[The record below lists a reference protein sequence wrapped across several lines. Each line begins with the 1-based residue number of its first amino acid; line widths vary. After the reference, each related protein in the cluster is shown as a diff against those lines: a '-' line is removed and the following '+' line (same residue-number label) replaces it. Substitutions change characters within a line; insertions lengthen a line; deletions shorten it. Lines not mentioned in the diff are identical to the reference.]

1 MPKYAKDHVL
11 LEKIPAVYLSPR
23 EYINP
28 QHVTFLRGP
37 GEIEEYESYED
48 KKHENPETVDKNA
61 RERHLLQEI
70 HALEEYCA
78 SSQLQSLA
86 KEEELLKALSQLENE
101 NNRLQSV
108 QENQVNFDGK
118 LQSLEEEN
126 RRLRKIQVWLL
137 EDILKLERE
146 NADCRNDSLAHVA
159 RECELEK
166 ENRDCVRIGLQQ
178 LAREQELIQAMR
190 DGKRVSEVVLSDTA
204 DTPEMFMRV
213 PLEGKR
219 NVDTRPTKIVTG
231 GFGTARKS
239 SKGCIAHRPPSVL
252 MENRSSVT
260 TALREVLR
268 EAVAA
273 VGFDEGIH
281 RLPGERDAVPPAT
294 LVAVSP
300 PFEALVSTEKKSIPL
315 AKPGEFYALYDPF
328 PEETTPHDQ
337 ELLFPKPASPEDQ
350 ELLLPKPAP
359 PEHQDSLLPKPA
371 SPEHQDSRLSLEDL
385 LPKPFPQPRQSVP
398 QPQKDLIVAESAPIE
413 PQKERCSRMSD
424 NNGQTYNKDGQSRMT
439 EDQTYDGRFGDS
451 IASLNSPVAGQ
462 VNLLWALPD
471 DPTDEPSL
479 SGLISST
486 ALPVLTP
493 STSLPVLPE
502 TKIVSSA
509 APKVTNRLPLRDP
522 VKTSLVPSHATKP
535 GADIDIS
542 KKGMDAFELYYIQ
555 KKISIEIHPTSCR
568 LAADEKSLQFKR
580 SQCCGTKTRLFLKD
594 IGRLHYGARSP
605 AYLFVRA
612 FKEIKAD
619 VSAEQCCS
627 LELVSKEIRHFVF
640 DPDAVQSLVLALSH
654 LGKSYSWKGLIP
666 SRGRFHWRKLHAI
679 VATKCDTSRI
689 SRRKFWMQTRRRD
702 RGRSAPLEATDIS
715 LPKTRSV
722 RWDVS
727 VLAPEDLID

>member
-1 MPKYAKDHVL
+1 MPIYAKDHVL
-11 LEKIPAVYLSPR
+11 QEKIPAVYLSPR

-28 QHVTFLRGP
+28 QHVTFLRRP
-37 GEIEEYESYED
+37 GEIEEYESYEV

-101 NNRLQSV
+101 NNRLQSL
-108 QENQVNFDGK
+108 QENQVDYDGK

-126 RRLRKIQVWLL
+126 RRLRKVQVWLL

-213 PLEGKR
+213 PVEGKR
-219 NVDTRPTKIVTG
+219 SVDTRPMKIVTG

-239 SKGCIAHRPPSVL
+239 SKGSIAQRPPSVL

-260 TALREVLR
+260 TALREVLH

-281 RLPGERDAVPPAT
+281 VLPRERDAVPPATVKPGERDAVPPAT
-294 LVAVSP
+294 LDAVNP
-300 PFEALVSTEKKSIPL
+300 PFETLVLTENKSIPI
-315 AKPGEFYALYDPF
+315 AKPGESYALYDPF

-337 ELLFPKPASPEDQ
+337 ES
-350 ELLLPKPAP
+350 LLPKPAP
-359 PEHQDSLLPKPA
+359 PEHQELLLPKPA
-371 SPEHQDSRLSLEDL
+371 SQRQDSRLSLEDL
-385 LPKPFPQPRQSVP
+385 LPKPSPQHRQSAP

-413 PQKERCSRMSD
+413 PQKERCSRM
-424 NNGQTYNKDGQSRMT
+424 T
-439 EDQTYDGRFGDS
+439 EEQTYDGRFGDS
-451 IASLNSPVAGQ
+451 IASLRSPVAGQ
-462 VNLLWALPD
+462 VNLQWALPD
-471 DPTDEPSL
+471 DPKDEPSL

-486 ALPVLTP
+486 AVPKRTP

-502 TKIVSSA
+502 TKIVSSD
-509 APKVTNRLPLRDP
+509 APKVTNRLLLPDNP
-522 VKTSLVPSHATKP
+522 AKTSLAPSHATKP
-535 GADIDIS
+535 VADIDIS

-555 KKISIEIHPTSCR
+555 KKISIEIQPTFCR
-568 LAADEKSLQFKR
+568 LAKDEKSLQFKR
-580 SQCCGTKTRLFLKD
+580 LKCCGKKTRLFLKD

-612 FKEIKAD
+612 FKEIKGD

-640 DPDAVQSLVLALSH
+640 DPDEVQSLVLALSH

-666 SRGRFHWRKLHAI
+666 SRGRFHWKKLHAI

-702 RGRSAPLEATDIS
+702 RGRSASLDAKDIS